1 MALKISES
9 AAVQMPMKTVASLIA
24 IIAIGTWAYFGI
36 HEKLNQHSTKIE
48 LMQKDLDQNSE
59 FRIKYPRGELGQSAG
74 EAELFMIVE
83 HVSGLLEDVEA
94 ELKSMSRNN
103 AVNIEFLKKRT
114 EKLTEDVE
122 KIIRTG
128 AVNTN
133 DRNCICT
140 NLNFKRFNDRTCIQT
155 EPRLTFEIK
164 AYRAERGESRG
175 VVFTCKKVEAQTEIY
190 MDRKKIIK

>member
-9 AAVQMPMKTVASLIA
+9 AAVQMPMKTVASLIT

-83 HVSGLLEDVEA
+83 HVSGLLEDVET
-94 ELKSMSRNN
+94 EIKGMRNN

-122 KIIRTG
+122 KIIRNG
-128 AVNTN
+128 SG
-133 DRNCICT
+133 
-140 NLNFKRFNDRTCIQT
+140 KHQ
-155 EPRLTFEIK
+155 
-164 AYRAERGESRG
+164 
-175 VVFTCKKVEAQTEIY
+175 
-190 MDRKKIIK
+190 